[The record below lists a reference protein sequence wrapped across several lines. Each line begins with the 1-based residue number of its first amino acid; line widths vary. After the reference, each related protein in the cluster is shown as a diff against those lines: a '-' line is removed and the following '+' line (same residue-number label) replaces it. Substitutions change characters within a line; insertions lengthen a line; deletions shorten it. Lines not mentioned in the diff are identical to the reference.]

1 MNVKSP
7 TRSRDKALQTL
18 YEIEVGGHDLSEINI
33 SIHSDKKNSFYQDLL
48 KGVIK
53 EKDNLDEAIQKNM
66 DRPIE
71 RLDIIEK
78 NSLRIALYELMN
90 KDLDKAIV
98 INEAIRV
105 SKKYGSVEGYK
116 LVNAVLDNFVKERL
130 VKLI

>member
-116 LVNAVLDNFVKERL
+116 LVNAVLDNFVKEN
-130 VKLI
+130 

>member
-48 KGVIK
+48 NGVIK
-53 EKDNLDEAIQKNM
+53 EKDNLDEAIQNNM

-116 LVNAVLDNFVKERL
+116 LVNAVLDNFVKEN
-130 VKLI
+130 

>member
-7 TRSRDKALQTL
+7 TRSRDIALQTL
-18 YEIEVGGHDLSEINI
+18 YEIEVGGHDLSEIDINL
-33 SIHSDKKNSFYQDLL
+33 HSDKKNSFYQEIL
-48 KGVIK
+48 KGVIEDK
-53 EKDNLDEAIQKNM
+53 NNIDEAIQKNM
-66 DRPIE
+66 DRPLE

-90 KDLDKAIV
+90 KDLDKAII

-116 LVNAVLDNFVKERL
+116 LVNAVLDNFVKAN
-130 VKLI
+130 

>member
-1 MNVKSP
+1 MKVKSP

-18 YEIEVGGHDLSEINI
+18 YEIEVGGHDLSEIDINL
-33 SIHSDKKNSFYQDLL
+33 HSDKKNSFYQEIL
-48 KGVIK
+48 KGVIEDK
-53 EKDNLDEAIQKNM
+53 NNIDKAIQKNM
-66 DRPIE
+66 DRPLE

-116 LVNAVLDNFVKERL
+116 LVNAVLDNFVKEN
-130 VKLI
+130 

>member
-53 EKDNLDEAIQKNM
+53 EKDNLDEAIQNNM

-116 LVNAVLDNFVKERL
+116 LVNAVLDNFVKEN
-130 VKLI
+130 